1 MTRSD
6 RQDRRNLTQ
15 RPAAP
20 IPLLPVAMGM
30 IVGIIADLAWSLP
43 AGASCIPVVVGGLI
57 FAIRPRSA
65 TAATTAVIL
74 AAAGLGALRHGVAD
88 RWFPADHIVTHTQ
101 DHPIIA
107 TVTGRIV
114 GAPTIVEP
122 GPTIPRAYSLGPK
135 TKFLLEA
142 TQVAGVDG
150 PIEASGKVQVSI
162 KAPLSNVRAGDIV
175 RMTGW
180 LYRPQPPQN
189 PGGYDWAARARR
201 SGVVA
206 GLSCDHAESVILVRG
221 GGSAG
226 WAGLVD
232 RVRNHL
238 RGYLTEQAFAGD
250 EESAGVIAAMV
261 LGQRSN
267 VSRPM
272 NEAFLKTGNIHFL
285 AASGMHVGW
294 LALLGWG
301 LCRLF
306 GINHRASAV
315 FVGGLILA
323 FVLVAEPRPSIMR
336 AGIIGVLACAAAFLH
351 GRYSSINA
359 LAVAAIIILLIN
371 PTDLLSPAFQFSFLA
386 TIGLLHFCPR
396 VCEAIALRLFK
407 LNRLRLASWFSADV
421 FPVNL
426 LAAEDQDPSLLRS
439 IRRRLARFA
448 AQLFALSVSEW
459 LITAPLACFLFDQFI
474 PWGWLGTF
482 ILAPFAMLTT
492 SVGFL
497 TVLLGMVFPATGI
510 VTGPL
515 LAGATALM
523 LTCVEWLGRLP
534 GSILDGRAPSP
545 AWLIVVYAVLALWT
559 YRQRWITWRLGFR
572 LAVFALIVWWLV
584 APYWSRH
591 TAGTLDVWM
600 LAVGDGTGTVIELP
614 DGRVMV
620 YDFGTR
626 SPFDA
631 GRVGVD
637 FLRYRGIHR
646 IDTVF
651 VSHPDFD
658 HYSGIETIAKHVA
671 IGRVVINDQYA
682 HFSSES
688 SASSRFLAS
697 IRERGIPIEVTS
709 GPQSF
714 DGGAGVS
721 IDSLWPPPAAE
732 RMAPDDNDSSTVL
745 RIAYQGKVVLLCGDV
760 ADWGIAGLLDRG
772 SLGALEAEILA
783 LPHHGSVVH
792 NTGAFINKVNPRI
805 AVRSTGQRQAM
816 TTNGISELVGDRQF
830 LNTAEQGCVRIRIR
844 DGELSSRTMRQGF

>member
-1 MTRSD
+1 MTRDD
-6 RQDRRNLTQ
+6 RQHGTNFTQ

-20 IPLLPVAMGM
+20 APLLPVAMGM
-30 IVGIIADLAWSLP
+30 IAGIIADRVWALS
-43 AGASCIPVVVGGLI
+43 AGASCLPVVVGALI
-57 FAIRPRSA
+57 FAMRPRS
-65 TAATTAVIL
+65 TSAATLAVLL
-74 AAAGLGALRHGVAD
+74 AAAGLGALRHGLAD
-88 RWFPADHIVTHTQ
+88 RWFPADHIVRYTQ
-101 DHPIIA
+101 DRPIIA
-107 TVTGRIV
+107 TVTGRIA

-122 GPTIPRAYSLGPK
+122 DPTIPRAYAHGPK
-135 TKFLLEA
+135 TKFLMDA

-162 KAPLSNVRAGDIV
+162 KAPLSSVHVGDIV

-180 LYRPQPPQN
+180 LYRPQPPHN
-189 PGGYDWAARARR
+189 PGGYNWAARARR
-201 SGVVA
+201 SGIFA
-206 GLSCDHAESVILVRG
+206 GLSCDHAEGVILVRR
-221 GGSAG
+221 SDPTG
-226 WAGLVD
+226 WDGLVD

-238 RGYLTEQAFAGD
+238 RGYLSDRAFAGD

-272 NEAFLKTGNIHFL
+272 NEAFRKTGNIHFL

-336 AGIIGVLACAAAFLH
+336 AGIIGVLACAAAFFR
-351 GRYSSINA
+351 GRYSSVNA
-359 LAVAAIIILLIN
+359 LAAAAIIILLIN

-396 VCEAIALRLFK
+396 VCEAIASGLFK
-407 LNRLRLASWFSADV
+407 LNRLRMASWFSGDV
-421 FPVNL
+421 FPVSL
-426 LAAEDQDPSLLRS
+426 LTVEGEDPSLLRS
-439 IRRRLARFA
+439 VGRRLARFA

-459 LITAPLACFLFDQFI
+459 LITTPLACFLFGQFI

-492 SVGFL
+492 SLGFL
-497 TVLLGMVFPATGI
+497 TVLLGLVFPPSVI

-515 LAGATALM
+515 LAGSTALM
-523 LTCVEWLGRLP
+523 LACVEWLGRLP
-534 GSILDGRAPSP
+534 GTILDGRSPSP
-545 AWLIVVYAVLALWT
+545 AWLLAVYAVLGLWT
-559 YRQRWITWRLGFR
+559 YRRKWITWRPGFR
-572 LAVFALIVWWLV
+572 LAVVAVVVWWLV
-584 APYWSRH
+584 APYWSRP

-614 DGRVMV
+614 DGRVML

-637 FLRYRGIHR
+637 FLRHRGIRR

-658 HYSGIETIAKHVA
+658 HYGGVDTIAEHVA
-671 IGRVVINDQYA
+671 IGRIVINDQFA
-682 HFSSES
+682 HFSGEA
-688 SASSRFLAS
+688 SASSRFSAS
-697 IRERGIPIEVTS
+697 IRERGIPIEVTH
-709 GPQSF
+709 GPQQF

-745 RIAYQGKVVLLCGDV
+745 RIAYQGKAVLLCGDI
-760 ADWGIAGLLDRG
+760 AEWGIAGLLGRG
-772 SLGALEAEILA
+772 HLTADALA

-792 NTGAFINKVNPRI
+792 NTGAFINVVNPRI

-816 TTNGISELVGDRQF
+816 TTNGIEGLVGDRQF
-830 LNTAEQGCVRIRIR
+830 LNTAESGCVRIRIR
-844 DGELSSRTMRQGF
+844 EGEMSVRTMRQGF

>member
-1 MTRSD
+1 MTRND
-6 RQDRRNLTQ
+6 RKDRANLTQ

-20 IPLLPVAMGM
+20 APLLPVAMGM
-30 IVGIIADLAWSLP
+30 IAGIIVDRAWNLS
-43 AGASCIPVVVGGLI
+43 AGASCLPVVVGGLI
-57 FAIRPRSA
+57 FAIRPRRAAAA
-65 TAATTAVIL
+65 TAAVIL

-88 RWFPADHIVTHTQ
+88 RWFPADHIVTHMQ
-101 DHPIIA
+101 ERPIIA

-122 GPTIPRAYSLGPK
+122 DPTIPRAYALGPK

-150 PIEASGKVQVSI
+150 PIETSGKVQVSI
-162 KAPLSNVRAGDIV
+162 KKARLSSMRAGDIV

-201 SGVVA
+201 SGIVA
-206 GLSCDHAESVILVRG
+206 GLSCDHAEAVILVRG

-232 RVRNHL
+232 RLRNHL
-238 RGYLTEQAFAGD
+238 RGYLTERAFSDD
-250 EESAGVIAAMV
+250 EESAGVVAAMV

-272 NEAFLKTGNIHFL
+272 NEAFRKTGNIHFL

-306 GINHRASAV
+306 GINHRASAI

-323 FVLVAEPRPSIMR
+323 FVVVAEPRPSIMR

-351 GRYSSINA
+351 GRYASVNA
-359 LAVAAIIILLIN
+359 LAVAAVIILLIN

-421 FPVNL
+421 FPVSL
-426 LAAEDQDPSLLRS
+426 LTVEGEDPSLLRS
-439 IRRRLARFA
+439 IGRRLARFG

-459 LITAPLACFLFDQFI
+459 LITTPLACFLFDQFI

-497 TVLLGMVFPATGI
+497 TVLLGLVFPSSGI

-515 LAGATALM
+515 LAAATALM
-523 LTCVEWLGRLP
+523 LGCVEWLGRLP
-534 GSILDGRAPSP
+534 GSMLDGRSPSP
-545 AWLIVVYAVLALWT
+545 AWLLTVYAVLGLWT
-559 YRQRWITWRLGFR
+559 YRPRWITWRLGFR
-572 LAVFALIVWWLV
+572 LAVVALIAWWLV

-631 GRVGVD
+631 GRVGID
-637 FLRYRGIHR
+637 FLRHRGIRR

-651 VSHPDFD
+651 VSHPNFD
-658 HYSGIETIAKHVA
+658 HYSGIETIAEHVA
-671 IGRVVINDQYA
+671 IGRVVINDQFA
-682 HFSSES
+682 HFSGES

-697 IRERGIPIEVTS
+697 IRERGIPVEVTS

-714 DGGAGVS
+714 DGGAGVK
-721 IDSLWPPPAAE
+721 IDSLWPPPATE
-732 RMAPDDNDSSTVL
+732 RMAPDENDSSTVL
-745 RIAYQGKVVLLCGDV
+745 RIAYQGKVALLCGD
-760 ADWGIAGLLDRG
+760 AAEWGIAGLLARG
-772 SLGALEAEILA
+772 GLEADALA

-792 NTGAFINKVNPRI
+792 NTAVFIDQVNPRI
-805 AVRSTGQRQAM
+805 TIRSTGQRQAM
-816 TTNGISELVGDRQF
+816 TTNGIEGLVGNRRF
-830 LNTAEQGCVRIRIR
+830 LNTADEGCVRIRIR
-844 DGELSSRTMRQGF
+844 DGVLSARTMRQGF